1 MSVDLKY
8 ILDSSDISALT
19 EVLTPI
25 CNKWVQLAT
34 ALALPNHIIQQCH
47 CRQLVLCMNN
57 VIREW
62 IAGNGVDPKTLGTL
76 KSKLESNTVGE
87 KAFARMFIAKFN
99 QEKLSAAA
107 SPEVASPGNAAAG
120 V

>member
-1 MSVDLKY
+1 MSAVHLENV
-8 ILDSSDISALT
+8 LNSSDISALT

-25 CNKWVQLAT
+25 CNKWAQLAT
-34 ALALPNHIIQQCH
+34 ALELPNYIIQQCH
-47 CRQLVLCMNN
+47 CGQLVHCMNN

-87 KAFARMFIAKFN
+87 VAFARMLIAKFN
-99 QEKLSAAA
+99 QEKFSTAA
-107 SPEVASPGNAAAG
+107 SPETTAAD